1 MKNFQLFRYLKK
13 WMPLIVLFF
22 AVMTV
27 FSYQLLHSRQTYI
40 ASAVIEYQKMGQ
52 EEESEPTEDGKAP
65 DGMPIDVTEIYS
77 SANMAKAMANL
88 GLSYNSY
95 SLDAFCAS
103 IKVEP
108 VLTEPSDDAKENEKE
123 EER

>member
-65 DGMPIDVTEIYS
+65 DGMPIDVTEI
-77 SANMAKAMANL
+77 
-88 GLSYNSY
+88 
-95 SLDAFCAS
+95 
-103 IKVEP
+103 
-108 VLTEPSDDAKENEKE
+108 
-123 EER
+123 